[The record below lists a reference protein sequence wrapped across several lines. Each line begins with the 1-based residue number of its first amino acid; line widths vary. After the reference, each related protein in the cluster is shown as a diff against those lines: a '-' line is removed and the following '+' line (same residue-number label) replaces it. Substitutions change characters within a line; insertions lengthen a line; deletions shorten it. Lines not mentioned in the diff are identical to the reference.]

1 MTEGARILV
10 AEDDLFMAES
20 FRQALGHRYR
30 VEVVG
35 NGLEALQ
42 AAQAVPPDLVLLDVA
57 MPGLDGY
64 ETCRKLKESEAS
76 AAIPVIFVSGRDR
89 IEDRI
94 LGYEAGGDDYIV
106 KPFELPELEAK
117 IALLLRSSAEYGK
130 TREMADHA
138 FRTAMTAM
146 TSMGEMGVLL
156 QSLQRF
162 NSCADETE
170 LAGATVDALAQYEL
184 QCAVQIRS
192 AQGVVSRSSHGEASP
207 LQEAVIRH
215 MKNMERIVQFKAHL
229 SINYEHVS
237 LLVSNL
243 PLADVERCGRLRDH
257 LAVLIEGAEVR
268 ALAIASATAEQRRA
282 SAIARIS
289 GQLSRTLAG
298 IDAAQRQRRGATLL
312 AVNAFTDQMERA
324 YLSLGLSESQEH
336 LLAAIVTQGVERIL
350 AAQADEVGM
359 QDRLSG
365 VIEELNGMSG

>member
-162 NSCADETE
+162 NGCADETE

-215 MKNMERIVQFKAHL
+215 MNNM
-229 SINYEHVS
+229 
-237 LLVSNL
+237 
-243 PLADVERCGRLRDH
+243 
-257 LAVLIEGAEVR
+257 
-268 ALAIASATAEQRRA
+268 
-282 SAIARIS
+282 
-289 GQLSRTLAG
+289 
-298 IDAAQRQRRGATLL
+298 
-312 AVNAFTDQMERA
+312 
-324 YLSLGLSESQEH
+324 
-336 LLAAIVTQGVERIL
+336 
-350 AAQADEVGM
+350 
-359 QDRLSG
+359 
-365 VIEELNGMSG
+365 